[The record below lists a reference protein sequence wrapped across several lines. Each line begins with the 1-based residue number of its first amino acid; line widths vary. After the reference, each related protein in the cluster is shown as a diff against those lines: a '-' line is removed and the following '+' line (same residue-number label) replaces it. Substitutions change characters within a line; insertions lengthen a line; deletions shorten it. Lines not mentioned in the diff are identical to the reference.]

1 MKKQFILFFA
11 YFLLTSFSLWSQGK
25 VTTFTIEAPQL
36 QTSKKIWMYLPY
48 NYDTSE
54 KKYPIIYMH
63 DAQNLFDEKT
73 AFAGEWRVDETLD
86 SLRAEVII
94 VGIEHGNEKRMDEL
108 TPYPNEKY
116 GGGKA
121 DTYLDFIVTTLKP
134 FIDTNYRTKTG
145 KMNTAIAGSSLGGL
159 VSYYA
164 ILKYPK
170 IFGKAAVFSPSF
182 WFTNEIYSLT
192 ENTKKLQTKLYF
204 MCGDSESENT
214 VADMEKMVDLVNDK
228 RCTCLHLTKKV
239 VIANGKHNEKLWAKE
254 FGKAYLWLF

>member
-1 MKKQFILFFA
+1 MKKHYLLFSVF
-11 YFLLTSFSLWSQGK
+11 FLLTYVCGWSQGK

-36 QTSKKIWMYLPY
+36 QTSKKIWLYLPHNY
-48 NYDTSE
+48 NVSE
-54 KKYPIIYMH
+54 KKYPVIYMH
-63 DAQNLFDEKT
+63 DAQNLFDDKT
-73 AFAGEWRVDETLD
+73 AFAGEWHVDETLD
-86 SLRAEVII
+86 SLNAEVII

-121 DTYLDFIVTTLKP
+121 DAYLDFIVTTLKP
-134 FIDTNYRTKTG
+134 HIDANYRTKVG

-170 IFGKAAVFSPSF
+170 VFGKAAVFSPSF
-182 WFTNEIYSLT
+182 WFNNTIYTLT
-192 ENTKKLQTKLYF
+192 ENTKNLKTKLYF
-204 MCGDSESENT
+204 MCGDNEGETT
-214 VADMEKMVDLVNDK
+214 VTDMDKMVDLVNDK
-228 RCTCLHLTKKV
+228 RCTCMHLTKKV
-239 VIANGKHNEKLWAKE
+239 VIAGGKHNEKLWAKE